1 MPRPFTAIA
10 LLALFFA
17 SVEARAFETCP
28 SFFAEGRAPELV
40 NPKLSAKTTPL
51 CYEAFALLHS
61 GETRTPL
68 YAAERLTRQGIAAA
82 RKIDRDDAFHEE
94 DRLPEASR
102 AQLEDYVRSGFDRG
116 HMAPAGNMP
125 THKAQAESFTL
136 ANIVPQA
143 RNLNR
148 NLWASIEE
156 SVRRLASERGTIFV
170 VTGPIFAGNPVELIN
185 DRVLV
190 PTQVFKAIYDPERG
204 EAAAYL
210 APNRDDGDWQSV
222 SIQRLEAL
230 SGLDVFPGLPE
241 AMKAHGMELPE
252 PRAYGGG
259 RDRPREESF
268 EAWARNELYRLAKR
282 LWRNLLRSIF

>member
-1 MPRPFTAIA
+1 MPRPFAAVA
-10 LLALFFA
+10 LLALFCA
-17 SVEARAFETCP
+17 SLEARAAETCP
-28 SFFAEGRAPELV
+28 VFFAEGRRPELV
-40 NPKLSAKTTPL
+40 NPKLAAKTTPL

-68 YAAERLTRQGIAAA
+68 YAAERLTRRGVAAA

-102 AQLEDYVRSGFDRG
+102 AHLEDYVRSGFDRG
-116 HMAPAGNMP
+116 HMAPAGDMP
-125 THKAQAESFTL
+125 TDKAQAESFTL

-143 RNLNR
+143 RVLNR

-156 SVRRLASERGTIFV
+156 SVRRLAGERGTIFV
-170 VTGPIFAGNPVELIN
+170 VTGPVFAGSTVESIN

-190 PTQVFKAIYDPERG
+190 PTQLFKAVYDPERG
-204 EAAAYL
+204 EAGAYL

-222 SIQRLEAL
+222 PIEKIETL

-241 AMKAHGMELPE
+241 AVKARGMELPE

-282 LWRNLLRSIF
+282 LWRDLLRSIF